1 MLAPQSSTQVP
12 LGQLGLKAGEIGSLS
27 RDIFTEHRFIP
38 ESSNQATML
47 PVLVPTMSLKECFP
61 SVRSLYPGPE
71 YASFTTSF

>member
-1 MLAPQSSTQVP
+1 
-12 LGQLGLKAGEIGSLS
+12 
-27 RDIFTEHRFIP
+27 
-38 ESSNQATML
+38 ML